1 MHTDIDIQALMELV
15 RQAGKLL
22 YDREGSTHIR
32 KKGRADYVTQV
43 DMAVQGFFSEE
54 LPKRWPH
61 IQFMSEEQSN
71 AHLDPNAP
79 MWILDPVDGTCNLI
93 HDLGMSAISL
103 ALVEGGQVM
112 LGIVYNPFNGEMF
125 HAIRGQG
132 AFRNGEP
139 IHVSDQQEL
148 ADSLIAIGTS
158 PYQKQLAETNF
169 ALFRRLFEVGADIRR
184 MGTASL
190 DLAYVACGRMDA
202 YLERGLKP
210 WDFAAGLLL
219 VEEAGGQVQ
228 DYQGKPLVPTQPSDM
243 FAHNGPIGARIAEAV
258 SLEF

>member
-1 MHTDIDIQALMELV
+1 MHTDIDIQALIQLV

-22 YDREGSTHIR
+22 HDREGSSHIR

-43 DMAVQGFFSEE
+43 DMAVQAFFARE
-54 LPKRWPH
+54 LPQRWPH

-71 AHLDPNAP
+71 ADLDPNAP
-79 MWILDPVDGTCNLI
+79 MWVLDPVDGTCNLI

-103 ALVEGGQVM
+103 ALVEEGWVV
-112 LGIVYNPFNGEMF
+112 LGIVYNPFTGELF

-132 AFRNGEP
+132 AFLNGAP

-158 PYQKQLAETNF
+158 PYRKEWAGDNF
-169 ALFRRLFEVGADIRR
+169 ALFRRLFEVGSDIRR

-228 DYQGKPLVPTQPSDM
+228 DYQGNPLNPTQPSEI

-258 SLEF
+258 SLKF

>member
-43 DMAVQGFFSEE
+43 DMAVQGFFGEE

-190 DLAYVACGRMDA
+190 DSPPESCWWRRPEVRCGTTRA
-202 YLERGLKP
+202 TP
-210 WDFAAGLLL
+210 SSPPSPATCS
-219 VEEAGGQVQ
+219 
-228 DYQGKPLVPTQPSDM
+228 PTTAPS
-243 FAHNGPIGARIAEAV
+243 APA
-258 SLEF
+258 SLRQSRWSSEDTRHSFLSKA

>member
-43 DMAVQGFFSEE
+43 DMAVQGFFGEE

-112 LGIVYNPFNGEMF
+112 LGIVYNPFN
-125 HAIRGQG
+125 
-132 AFRNGEP
+132 
-139 IHVSDQQEL
+139 
-148 ADSLIAIGTS
+148 
-158 PYQKQLAETNF
+158 
-169 ALFRRLFEVGADIRR
+169 
-184 MGTASL
+184 
-190 DLAYVACGRMDA
+190 
-202 YLERGLKP
+202 
-210 WDFAAGLLL
+210 
-219 VEEAGGQVQ
+219 
-228 DYQGKPLVPTQPSDM
+228 
-243 FAHNGPIGARIAEAV
+243 
-258 SLEF
+258 

>member
-1 MHTDIDIQALMELV
+1 MYNEIQIQDLAQLC
-15 RQAGKLL
+15 RQAGELL
-22 YDREGSTHIR
+22 HDKEGSTHIR

-43 DMAVQGFFSEE
+43 DMAVQTFFARE
-54 LPKRWPH
+54 LPQRWPH

-79 MWILDPVDGTCNLI
+79 MWVLDPVDGTCNLI
-93 HDLGMSAISL
+93 HDLHMSAISL
-103 ALVEGGQVM
+103 ALVEEGRVVM
-112 LGIVYNPFNGEMF
+112 GIVYNPFTGELF
-125 HAIRGQG
+125 HAVRGQG
-132 AFRNGEP
+132 AFLNGQP
-139 IHVSDQQEL
+139 IHVSDQKEL

-158 PYQKQLAETNF
+158 PYHKEWAEENF
-169 ALFRRLFEVGADIRR
+169 ALFRRLFEVGSDIRR

-228 DYQGKPLVPTQPSDM
+228 DYQGNPLVPTQPSDI
-243 FAHNGPIGARIAEAV
+243 FAHNGHIGASI
-258 SLEF
+258 SL